1 MYGTLER
8 SANVHVENSVYK
20 AQFLNSF
27 KQKMNTE
34 TKENLNTIT
43 ESKNKQKCLH
53 TFSAQH

>member
-27 KQKMNTE
+27 EQKMNTE
-34 TKENLNTIT
+34 TLNTIT

-53 TFSAQH
+53 TYSAQH